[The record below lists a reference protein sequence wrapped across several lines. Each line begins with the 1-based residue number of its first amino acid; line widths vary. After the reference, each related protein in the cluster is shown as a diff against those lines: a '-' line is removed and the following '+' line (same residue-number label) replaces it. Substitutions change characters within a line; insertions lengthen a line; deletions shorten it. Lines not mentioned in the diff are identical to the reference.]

1 MKLTVHPL
9 IQTKSNI
16 DIEGYETYCT
26 PSYSSKGG
34 TAIYVNKK
42 IHIIERKELKAL
54 NEDYES
60 VKAVG

>member
-26 PSYSSKGG
+26 PSYS
-34 TAIYVNKK
+34 NK
-42 IHIIERKELKAL
+42 I
-54 NEDYES
+54 
-60 VKAVG
+60 